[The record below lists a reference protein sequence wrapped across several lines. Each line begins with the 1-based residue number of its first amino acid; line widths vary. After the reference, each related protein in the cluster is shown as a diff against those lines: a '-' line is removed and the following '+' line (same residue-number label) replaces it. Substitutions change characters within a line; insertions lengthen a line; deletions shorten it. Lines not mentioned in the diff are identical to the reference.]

1 MTPIKLVQY
10 ADEQKE
16 LHFVQY
22 IDDAQAFLYLNDVT
36 DAGAQLRAWIAA
48 GNTVAPFAPVISG
61 GVVPVAAIMWFCSPR
76 PPEGYLLCDGRAVRR
91 SEYAQLF
98 RAIGTLY
105 GEGDGNSTFNLPN
118 LVGRFC
124 RGWGPVSPL
133 DPQRQFGS
141 YQEENVGI
149 HNHGLQ
155 PVQHTHTITD
165 PGHIHGVTD
174 PGHIH
179 DIVDPGHNHTVTDP
193 GHKHRCDEFT
203 HTGWADIFS
212 RSNSGLLRM
221 DFGPLDPFYRSISFV
236 VELNIAQ
243 MVVATDP
250 ANLFLDVA
258 QANVTTDSAFTNVT
272 IDVAD
277 TNIPFTEVTGTAE
290 TRPNNIALLPVI
302 RY

>member
-10 ADEQKE
+10 ADEGRN

-22 IDDAQAFLYLNDVT
+22 EDYDQAFLYLNDPSER
-36 DAGAQLRAWIAA
+36 GAQLRLWVES
-48 GNTVAPFAPVISG
+48 GNEVTPYSPIISG
-61 GVVPVAAIMWFCSPR
+61 GVVPVAAVMWFCSPR
-76 PPEGYLLCDGRAVRR
+76 PPEGYLLCDGRAVSR
-91 SEYAQLF
+91 SEYTQLF
-98 RAIGTLY
+98 RAIGTIY
-105 GEGDGNSTFNLPN
+105 GEGDGEATFNLPD
-118 LVGRFC
+118 LVGRFV

-133 DPQRQFGS
+133 DPTRSFGS
-141 YQEENVGI
+141 YQDDGVGL
-149 HNHGLQ
+149 HNHALQ
-155 PVQHTHTITD
+155 PIQHTHTITD

-193 GHKHRCDEFT
+193 GHQHVCEDFS
-203 HTGWADIFS
+203 HTGWADFFS

-221 DFGPLDPFYRSISFV
+221 DFGSLDPYYRDVRFIIGTSSS
-236 VELNIAQ
+236 N

-258 QANVTTDSAFTNVT
+258 YSNVIAGSAFTNIS
-272 IDVAD
+272 IDTGG
-277 TNIPFTEVTGTAE
+277 TNINFTELTGSGE
-290 TRPNNIALLPVI
+290 TRPENIALLPVI